1 LVVKSNFL
9 PSKKALH
16 NHDLIRK
23 YEFKI
28 TLKGRKMTK
37 QIKNPETIA
46 LHGGEYRSDPATTA
60 VAVPIY
66 RTTSYQFKDTDTAA
80 NLFALKEF
88 GNIYTRIMNP
98 TNDVLEKRVA
108 ALEGGLA
115 CVTVGSGQAASTF
128 AITNVCQAGD
138 NFISSTDLYG
148 GTVNLFTHTLKKLGI
163 EVRYAD
169 PSDPKNFEK
178 AIDDRTRCIYAET
191 LPNPYLRVFPIKEVS
206 DIGRKYNIPLIM
218 DNTAAPIICRPI
230 EHGAAVVIH
239 SLTKFIGGHG
249 TVIGGCL
256 VDGGNFDW
264 TSDPKRQP
272 LFNEPDPSYGGA
284 VWGKV
289 VPELTGA
296 NVAYAVRARVVLL
309 RDLGSA
315 LAPDNAF
322 GIIQGLE
329 TVPVRMKQHCSNA
342 EKVVKFLSNHPN
354 VDRVIYP
361 TLYEGEVGERAKKYF
376 KGGNGALVGME
387 VKGGKESGMKLINS
401 LKMFYHVA
409 NIGDARSLAIHP
421 ATTTHSQLTEEE
433 LLAAGVT
440 PGYVRLSIGIEH
452 PDDII
457 ADLDQALKA
466 SGSTK
471 LKAVS

>member
-1 LVVKSNFL
+1 MS
-9 PSKKALH
+9 
-16 NHDLIRK
+16 
-23 YEFKI
+23 
-28 TLKGRKMTK
+28 TK
-37 QIKNPETIA
+37 RNNPETIA
-46 LHGGEYRSDPATTA
+46 LHGGDYRSDPATNA

-66 RTTSYQFKDTDTAA
+66 RTTSYQFKDTEQAA

-115 CVTVGSGQAASTF
+115 CLSVSSGQTASTF
-128 AITNVCQAGD
+128 AILNVAQAGD
-138 NFISSTDLYG
+138 NIISSTDLYG
-148 GTVNLFTHTLKKLGI
+148 GTVALFTHSLKRLGI

-178 AIDDRTRCIYAET
+178 AVDDKTRAFYGET

-206 DIGRKYNIPLIM
+206 DIGKKYNIPLIM
-218 DNTAAPIICRPI
+218 DNTAAPVICKPL

-249 TVIGGCL
+249 TVIGGSL

-264 TSDPKRQP
+264 TADPKRQP
-272 LFNEPDPSYGGA
+272 LFNEPDESYGGA
-284 VWGKV
+284 IWGKV

-296 NVAYAVRARVVLL
+296 NVAFAVRARVVLL

-329 TVPVRMKQHCSNA
+329 TVALRMKQHCSNA
-342 EKVVKFLSNHPN
+342 QKTVDFLKDHKE
-354 VDRVIYP
+354 VTKVIYP
-361 TLYEGEVGERAKKYF
+361 TLHDGEIGDRAKRYLKNGNGSLVGLEL
-376 KGGNGALVGME
+376 KGGAE
-387 VKGGKESGMKLINS
+387 AGKRFIES

-421 ATTTHSQLTEEE
+421 ATTTHSQLNEKE
-433 LLAAGVT
+433 LLASGVT

-452 PDDII
+452 IDDII
-457 ADLDQALKA
+457 DDLNQALNSNKKTSLKVA
-466 SGSTK
+466 S
-471 LKAVS
+471 